1 MTISVIEPGLH
12 TLVVDQGRFG
22 SRHQGLPWGGA
33 ADYNSYNLCNAIL
46 GNKDNTPALEF
57 SLLGPTLKANSDLA
71 LSYIGPPC
79 QLEIDGVNL
88 NNLNTFPLKAGETL
102 KTGSCTTGV
111 RGYLGIKGGIHSKN
125 ILGSN
130 SSLEPIKSKTKLFCN
145 EGWCMRSHLCEEWCW
160 QPPKGLIRVTHG
172 AEFSS
177 IKASALFHKD
187 FLVDQ
192 SSNRMGLRL
201 SGPPFPTLKHEM
213 LSEPVCPGTI
223 QVARDGQLLVLGVD
237 GQTIGGYPRIAQVI
251 RADLDILGQLRP
263 GSNISFTLITEA
275 DAEKAW
281 HDKVKL
287 ISTISLQLRTASGLF
302 L

>member
-1 MTISVIEPGLH
+1 MTLSVIESGLH

-22 SRHQGLPWGGA
+22 SRHQGIPWGGA
-33 ADYNSYNLCNAIL
+33 ADHNSYQLCNAIL
-46 GNKDNTPALEF
+46 GNDDNTPALEF
-57 SLLGPTLKANSDLA
+57 SLIGPTLKANVDLA

-79 QLEIDGVNL
+79 QLEIDGYNL
-88 NNLNTFPLKAGETL
+88 NHLNTFPLNAGETL

-111 RGYLGIKGGIHSKN
+111 RGYLGIKGGINSRN

-130 SSLEPIKSKTKLFCN
+130 SSLEPIKTKTSLSCVQ
-145 EGWCMRSHLCEEWCW
+145 GWCMRSRLPEEWRW
-160 QPPKGLIRVTHG
+160 QKPKGMIRVTHG
-172 AEFSS
+172 AEFSFFKS
-177 IKASALFHKD
+177 SDFFHKD

-201 SGPPFPTLKHEM
+201 SGSPLPTPKQEM

-263 GSNISFTLITEA
+263 GTSVSFTLVTEA
-275 DAEKAW
+275 DAEKFW
-281 HDKVKL
+281 HDKL
-287 ISTISLQLRTASGLF
+287 NFISNISLQLRTASGLF

>member
-1 MTISVIEPGLH
+1 M
-12 TLVVDQGRFG
+12 
-22 SRHQGLPWGGA
+22 
-33 ADYNSYNLCNAIL
+33 
-46 GNKDNTPALEF
+46 
-57 SLLGPTLKANSDLA
+57 KANVDLA

-79 QLEIDGVNL
+79 QLEIDGANL

-102 KTGSCTTGV
+102 KTGSCITGV
-111 RGYLGIKGGIHSKN
+111 RGYLGVKGGINVTN

-130 SSLEPIKSKTKLFCN
+130 SSLEPIKAKTKLLCN
-145 EGWCMRSHLCEEWCW
+145 EGWCMRSRLPEEWSW
-160 QPPKGLIRVTHG
+160 QAPKGLIRVTHG

-177 IKASALFHKD
+177 FKASALFDKD

-201 SGPPFPTLKHEM
+201 SGPPFPTPKHEM
-213 LSEPVCPGTI
+213 LSEPVCPGTV

-263 GSNISFTLITEA
+263 GSKISFTLVTES
-275 DAEKAW
+275 DAEKFW
-281 HDKVKL
+281 HDKLKI

>member
-1 MTISVIEPGLH
+1 MTLSVIESGLH

-22 SRHQGLPWGGA
+22 SRHQGIPWGGA
-33 ADYNSYNLCNAIL
+33 ADYSSYQLCNAIL
-46 GNKDNTPALEF
+46 GNEENTPALEF
-57 SLLGPTLKANSDLA
+57 SLIGPTLKTNIDLA

-79 QLEIDGVNL
+79 QLEIDGYNL
-88 NNLNTFPLKAGETL
+88 NHLNTFPLKAGETL
-102 KTGSCTTGV
+102 KTGSCTIGV
-111 RGYLGIKGGIHSKN
+111 RGYLGIKGGINARN

-130 SSLEPIKSKTKLFCN
+130 SSLEAIKSKASLSCAK
-145 EGWCMRSHLCEEWCW
+145 GWCMRSRLPEEWLW
-160 QPPKGLIRVTHG
+160 QKPKGMIRVTHG

-177 IKASALFHKD
+177 FKSSDLFNKD

-201 SGPPFPTLKHEM
+201 SGPPLPTLKHEM

-263 GSNISFTLITEA
+263 GTTVSFRLVTEA
-275 DAEKAW
+275 DAEKFW
-281 HDKVKL
+281 HDKL
-287 ISTISLQLRTASGLF
+287 NFISNISLQLRTASGLF

>member
-1 MTISVIEPGLH
+1 MTLFVIESGLH

-22 SRHQGLPWGGA
+22 SRHQGIPWGGA
-33 ADYNSYNLCNAIL
+33 ADYKSYLLCNAIL
-46 GNKDNTPALEF
+46 GNEPGTPALEF
-57 SLLGPTLKANSDLA
+57 SLVGPTLKANCDLA
-71 LSYIGPPC
+71 LSYLGPPC
-79 QLEIDGVNL
+79 QLEIDGINI

-111 RGYLGIKGGIHSKN
+111 RGYIGIKGGILVKN
-125 ILGSN
+125 ILGST
-130 SSLEPIKSKTKLFCN
+130 SSFDPIKTKTKLPCN
-145 EGWCMRSHLCEEWCW
+145 EGWCMRSRLPEEWRW
-160 QPPKGLIRVTHG
+160 QKPECLIRVTPG
-172 AEFSS
+172 AEFSFFNS
-177 IKASALFHKD
+177 SDLFNKD

-201 SGPPFPTLKHEM
+201 SGPALPTLKHEM

-263 GSNISFTLITEA
+263 GSKITFNLVTES
-275 DAEKAW
+275 DAEKFW
-281 HDKVKL
+281 HDKLKI

>member
-1 MTISVIEPGLH
+1 MTISVIESGLH

-22 SRHQGLPWGGA
+22 SRHRGIPWSGA
-33 ADYNSYNLCNAIL
+33 ADYRSYQLCNSIL
-46 GNKDNTPALEF
+46 GNEENTPALEF
-57 SLLGPTLKANSDLA
+57 SLLGPTLKANADLA

-79 QLEIDGVNL
+79 QLEIDGEKL

-102 KTGSCTTGV
+102 KTGSCSTGV
-111 RGYLGIKGGIHSKN
+111 RGYLGVRGGIHVTN

-130 SSLEPIKSKTKLFCN
+130 SSLGPIKDKTKLLCN
-145 EGWCMRSHLCEEWCW
+145 EGWCMRSHLCEEWSW
-160 QPPKGLIRVTHG
+160 QKPEGLVRVTHG
-172 AEFSS
+172 PEFTSFKS
-177 IKASALFHKD
+177 NALFHKD
-187 FLVDQ
+187 FLVNQ

-201 SGPPFPTLKHEM
+201 QGPSFPSLNHEM

-223 QVARDGQLLVLGVD
+223 QVARDGQLLVLGID

-263 GSNISFTLITEA
+263 GTILSFNLVTEA
-275 DAEKAW
+275 DAEKLW
-281 HDKVKL
+281 HDKLKI